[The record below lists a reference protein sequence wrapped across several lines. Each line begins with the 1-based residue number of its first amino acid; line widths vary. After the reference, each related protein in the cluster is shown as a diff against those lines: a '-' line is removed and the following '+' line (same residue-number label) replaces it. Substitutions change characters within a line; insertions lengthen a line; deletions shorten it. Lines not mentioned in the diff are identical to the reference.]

1 MDTSFIIELATLALG
16 GGGIAVFFDRKQKK
30 QALELEN
37 AKAQIENEKSKL
49 ENERARLESSQSQ
62 ESYTIQNIKE
72 RYDSLEAIH
81 NELVN
86 RHKAVIQDKM
96 TLLDETTELKK
107 TIALKDIE
115 IQKLKEKVKSL
126 NSKLKT
132 K

>member
-16 GGGIAVFFDRKQKK
+16 GGGIAIFFDRKQKK

-37 AKAQIENEKSKL
+37 AKAQIENEKAKL
-49 ENERARLESSQSQ
+49 EQDQSQ
-62 ESYTIQNIKE
+62 ESYAIQNIKE

-81 NELVN
+81 NELVT

-115 IQKLKEKVKSL
+115 IQKLKEKVKTL

-132 K
+132 LSK